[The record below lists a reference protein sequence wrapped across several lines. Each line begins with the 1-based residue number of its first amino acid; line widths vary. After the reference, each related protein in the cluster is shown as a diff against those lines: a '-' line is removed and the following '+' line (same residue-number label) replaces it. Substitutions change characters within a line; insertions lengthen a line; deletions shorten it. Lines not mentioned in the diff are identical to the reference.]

1 MGQEFDLW
9 VVLAD
14 ECLDARSF
22 LCPNSDEDAVLRTRA
37 YALFALYKVHNGV
50 RHRQYS
56 VSELD
61 GAFKGHLREARLS
74 APKRG

>member
-1 MGQEFDLW
+1 MGREFDFW

-14 ECLDARSF
+14 ECLDAHNL
-22 LCPNSDEDAVLRTRA
+22 LCLNSDEDTVLRTRA
-37 YALFALYKVHNGV
+37 YALFALCKVHNGV

-74 APKRG
+74 AP